1 MKGTV
6 AAVWLYQR
14 ASGAMKAVPEAQALD
29 DHGLE
34 GCGHARPGKNR
45 QVLLI
50 DAETLAEFDLA
61 PGQVK
66 ENITTRGIA
75 IQSLPPG
82 ALVRSGAALLEIT
95 GPCEPCG
102 FMDEIR
108 PGLKDATMGKRG
120 VLARVREGGVLR
132 VGDVVKVERAGPG
145 PSSPR

>member
-1 MKGTV
+1 MKGEV
-6 AAVWLYQR
+6 SAVWLYER
-14 ASGAMKAVPEAQALD
+14 ARGAMKGVTAARALA

-34 GCGHARPGKNR
+34 GCGHARPGKKR

-50 DAETLAEFDLA
+50 DAETLAEFALA

-75 IQSLPPG
+75 IQSLPEG
-82 ALVRSGAALLEIT
+82 ALVRAGAALLEIT

-108 PGLKDATMGKRG
+108 PGLKEATMGKRG
-120 VLARVREGGVLR
+120 VLARVREGGTVR
-132 VGDVVKVERAGPG
+132 VGDTVAVEHAEPKEAGP
-145 PSSPR
+145 R